1 MPISLYFIL
10 LYFFVYG
17 FLGWCT
23 EVGYAA
29 FKTHHFVNRGFL
41 NGPICPIYGVGVTA
55 VITVLTPY
63 KSDIIVLYILSVVL
77 VTVLEGL
84 TGWAMDK
91 IFHNKW
97 WDYSDMP
104 LNIGGYVCLLFSIV
118 WGFTCLLII
127 YFVQPL
133 IHHALAL
140 IPTVV
145 GIVLIVVFGIILIA
159 DLYVT
164 ASTIF
169 KFNRRLASMEKI
181 AAEMHAI
188 SDQIGQEIFET
199 TIRAMDMQEASKE
212 KLATATGEIKE
223 KMQDTA
229 SELKERTQ
237 GTASEIKE
245 KVQDTASGF
254 KERTQ
259 GTASEIKE
267 RAQDAKERSQ
277 EISEELRSR
286 IAALHTR
293 YHESADKPSRIS
305 RRLMN
310 AFPKMESRQYKESLE
325 ILKKRWKR

>member
-1 MPISLYFIL
+1 MLSAMSIYFIL

-23 EVGYAA
+23 EVGFAA

-55 VITVLTPY
+55 VITILTPY

-77 VTVLEGL
+77 VTVLEGV

-118 WGFTCLLII
+118 WGFACLFII
-127 YFVQPL
+127 YFIQPL
-133 IHHALAL
+133 VHDLLAF
-140 IPTVV
+140 IPTIV
-145 GIVLIVVFGIILIA
+145 GIILIIILGITLIA

-169 KFNRRLASMEKI
+169 KFNRRLAAMEKI
-181 AAEMHAI
+181 AAEMHEI
-188 SDQIGQEIFET
+188 SEQIGQEIFEK
-199 TIRAMDMQEASKE
+199 TIRAMDRQEASKE
-212 KLATATGEIKE
+212 KLATATDEFKE

-229 SELKERTQ
+229 SGLKEKTQGTAFELKER
-237 GTASEIKE
+237 ALN
-245 KVQDTASGF
+245 A
-254 KERTQ
+254 R
-259 GTASEIKE
+259 
-267 RAQDAKERSQ
+267 ERSQ
-277 EISEELRSR
+277 EINEELRSR
-286 IAALHTR
+286 IVSLHTR
-293 YHESADKPSRIS
+293 YHESTDKPGRIS

-325 ILKKRWKR
+325 VLKKRWKR

>member
-1 MPISLYFIL
+1 MLSSMSIYFIL

-23 EVGYAA
+23 EVGFAA

-77 VTVLEGL
+77 VTVLEGV

-118 WGFTCLLII
+118 WGFACLFII
-127 YFVQPL
+127 YFIQPL
-133 IHHALAL
+133 VHDVLAF
-140 IPTVV
+140 IPTIV
-145 GIVLIVVFGIILIA
+145 GIILIIILGITLIA

-169 KFNRRLASMEKI
+169 KFNRRLAAMEKI
-181 AAEMHAI
+181 AAEMHEI
-188 SDQIGQEIFET
+188 SEQIGQEIFEK
-199 TIRAMDMQEASKE
+199 TIRAMDRQEASKE
-212 KLATATGEIKE
+212 KLATATDEFKE

-229 SELKERTQ
+229 SGLKEKTQGTAFELKER
-237 GTASEIKE
+237 AL
-245 KVQDTASGF
+245 
-254 KERTQ
+254 
-259 GTASEIKE
+259 
-267 RAQDAKERSQ
+267 DARERSQ

-286 IAALHTR
+286 IASLHTR
-293 YHESADKPSRIS
+293 YHESTDKPGRIS

-325 ILKKRWKR
+325 VLKKRWKR

>member
-1 MPISLYFIL
+1 MLSSMSIYFIL

-23 EVGYAA
+23 EVGFAA

-55 VITVLTPY
+55 VITILTPY

-77 VTVLEGL
+77 VTVLEGV

-118 WGFTCLLII
+118 WGFACLFII
-127 YFVQPL
+127 YFIQPL
-133 IHHALAL
+133 VHDLLAF
-140 IPTVV
+140 IPTIV
-145 GIVLIVVFGIILIA
+145 GIILIIILGITLIA

-169 KFNRRLASMEKI
+169 KFNRRLAAMEKI
-181 AAEMHAI
+181 AAEMHEI
-188 SDQIGQEIFET
+188 SEQIGQEIFEK
-199 TIRAMDMQEASKE
+199 TIRAMDRQEASKE
-212 KLATATGEIKE
+212 KLATATDEFKE

-229 SELKERTQ
+229 SGLKEKTQGTAFELKER
-237 GTASEIKE
+237 AL
-245 KVQDTASGF
+245 
-254 KERTQ
+254 
-259 GTASEIKE
+259 
-267 RAQDAKERSQ
+267 DARERSQ

-286 IAALHTR
+286 IASLHTR
-293 YHESADKPSRIS
+293 YHESTDKPGRIS

-310 AFPKMESRQYKESLE
+310 AFPKMESRQHKESLE
-325 ILKKRWKR
+325 VLKKRWKR

>member
-1 MPISLYFIL
+1 MLSSMSIYFIL

-23 EVGYAA
+23 EVGFAA

-77 VTVLEGL
+77 VTVLEGV

-118 WGFTCLLII
+118 WGFACLFII
-127 YFVQPL
+127 YFIQPL
-133 IHHALAL
+133 VHDVLAF
-140 IPTVV
+140 IPTIV
-145 GIVLIVVFGIILIA
+145 GIILIIILGITLIA

-169 KFNRRLASMEKI
+169 KFNRRLAAMEKI
-181 AAEMHAI
+181 AAEMHEI
-188 SDQIGQEIFET
+188 SEQIGQEIFEK
-199 TIRAMDMQEASKE
+199 TIRAMDRQEASKE
-212 KLATATGEIKE
+212 KLATATDEFKG

-229 SELKERTQ
+229 SGLKEKTQGTAFELKER
-237 GTASEIKE
+237 AL
-245 KVQDTASGF
+245 
-254 KERTQ
+254 
-259 GTASEIKE
+259 
-267 RAQDAKERSQ
+267 DARERSQ

-286 IAALHTR
+286 IASLHTR
-293 YHESADKPSRIS
+293 YHESTDKPGRIS

-310 AFPKMESRQYKESLE
+310 AFPKMESRQHKESLE
-325 ILKKRWKR
+325 VLKKRWKR

>member
-1 MPISLYFIL
+1 MSIYFIL

-29 FKTHHFVNRGFL
+29 CKTHHFVNRGFL

-118 WGFTCLLII
+118 WGFACLLII

-133 IHHALAL
+133 IHHVLAL

-145 GIVLIVVFGIILIA
+145 GIVLIVILGIILIA

-181 AAEMHAI
+181 AAEMHEI
-188 SDQIGQEIFET
+188 SDQIGQEIFER
-199 TIRAMDMQEASKE
+199 TIQAMDMQEASKE
-212 KLATATGEIKE
+212 KLASATGEIKE

-229 SELKERTQ
+229 SELREKTQ
-237 GTASEIKE
+237 GTASELRE
-245 KVQDTASGF
+245 KVQDTALEF
-254 KERTQ
+254 REKTQ
-259 GTASEIKE
+259 GTTAELKE

-277 EISEELRSR
+277 EISEELRNR
-286 IAALHTR
+286 IASLHAR
-293 YHESADKPSRIS
+293 YHESTDKPGRIS

-310 AFPKMESRQYKESLE
+310 AFPKMESHQYKESLE
-325 ILKKRWKR
+325 VLKKRWKR

>member
-1 MPISLYFIL
+1 MLSSMSIYFIL

-23 EVGYAA
+23 EVGFAA

-41 NGPICPIYGVGVTA
+41 NGPICPSYGVGVTA
-55 VITVLTPY
+55 VITILTPY

-77 VTVLEGL
+77 VTVLEGV

-118 WGFTCLLII
+118 WGFACLFII
-127 YFVQPL
+127 YFIQPL
-133 IHHALAL
+133 VHDLLAF
-140 IPTVV
+140 IPTIV
-145 GIVLIVVFGIILIA
+145 GIILIIILGITLIA

-169 KFNRRLASMEKI
+169 KFNRRLAAMEKI
-181 AAEMHAI
+181 AAEMHEI
-188 SDQIGQEIFET
+188 SEQIGQEIFEK
-199 TIRAMDMQEASKE
+199 TIRAMDRQEASKE
-212 KLATATGEIKE
+212 KLATATDEFKE

-229 SELKERTQ
+229 SGLKEKTQGTAFELKER
-237 GTASEIKE
+237 AL
-245 KVQDTASGF
+245 
-254 KERTQ
+254 
-259 GTASEIKE
+259 
-267 RAQDAKERSQ
+267 DARERSQ
-277 EISEELRSR
+277 EISEELRSK
-286 IAALHTR
+286 IASLHTR
-293 YHESADKPSRIS
+293 YHESTDKPGRIS

-325 ILKKRWKR
+325 VLKKRWKR

>member
-1 MPISLYFIL
+1 MLSSMSIYFIL

-23 EVGYAA
+23 EVGFAA

-77 VTVLEGL
+77 VTVLEGV

-118 WGFTCLLII
+118 WGFACLFII
-127 YFVQPL
+127 YFIQPL
-133 IHHALAL
+133 VHDLLAF
-140 IPTVV
+140 IPTIV
-145 GIVLIVVFGIILIA
+145 GIVLIVILGITLIA

-169 KFNRRLASMEKI
+169 KFNRRLAAMEKI
-181 AAEMHAI
+181 AAEMHEI
-188 SDQIGQEIFET
+188 SEQIGQEIFEK
-199 TIRAMDMQEASKE
+199 TIRAMDRQEASKE
-212 KLATATGEIKE
+212 KLATATDEFKE

-229 SELKERTQ
+229 SGLKEKTQGTAFELKER
-237 GTASEIKE
+237 AL
-245 KVQDTASGF
+245 
-254 KERTQ
+254 
-259 GTASEIKE
+259 
-267 RAQDAKERSQ
+267 DARERSQ
-277 EISEELRSR
+277 EINEELRSR
-286 IAALHTR
+286 IASLHAR
-293 YHESADKPSRIS
+293 YHESTDKPGRIS

-310 AFPKMESRQYKESLE
+310 AFPKMESRQHKESLE
-325 ILKKRWKR
+325 VLKKRWKR

>member
-1 MPISLYFIL
+1 MLSSMSIYFIL

-23 EVGYAA
+23 EVGFAA

-77 VTVLEGL
+77 VTVLEGV

-118 WGFTCLLII
+118 WGFACLFII
-127 YFVQPL
+127 YFIQPL
-133 IHHALAL
+133 VHDLLAF
-140 IPTVV
+140 IPTIV
-145 GIVLIVVFGIILIA
+145 GIILIIILGITLIA

-169 KFNRRLASMEKI
+169 KFNRRLAAMEKI
-181 AAEMHAI
+181 AAEMHEI
-188 SDQIGQEIFET
+188 SEQIGQEIFEK
-199 TIRAMDMQEASKE
+199 TIRAMDRQEASKE
-212 KLATATGEIKE
+212 KLATATDEFKE

-229 SELKERTQ
+229 SGLKEKTQGTAFELKER
-237 GTASEIKE
+237 ALDS
-245 KVQDTASGF
+245 
-254 KERTQ
+254 R
-259 GTASEIKE
+259 
-267 RAQDAKERSQ
+267 ERSQ

-286 IAALHTR
+286 IASLHTR
-293 YHESADKPSRIS
+293 YHESTDKPGRIS

-310 AFPKMESRQYKESLE
+310 AFPKMESRQHKESLE
-325 ILKKRWKR
+325 VLKKRWKR

>member
-1 MPISLYFIL
+1 MLSSMSIYFIL

-23 EVGYAA
+23 EVGFAA

-55 VITVLTPY
+55 VITILTPY

-77 VTVLEGL
+77 VTVLEGV

-118 WGFTCLLII
+118 WGFACLFII
-127 YFVQPL
+127 YFIQPL
-133 IHHALAL
+133 VHDLLAF
-140 IPTVV
+140 IPTIV
-145 GIVLIVVFGIILIA
+145 GIILIIILGITLIA

-169 KFNRRLASMEKI
+169 KFNRRLAAMEKI
-181 AAEMHAI
+181 AAEMHEI
-188 SDQIGQEIFET
+188 SEQIGQEIFEK
-199 TIRAMDMQEASKE
+199 TIRAMDRQEASKE
-212 KLATATGEIKE
+212 KLATATDEFKE

-229 SELKERTQ
+229 SGLKEKTQGTAFELKER
-237 GTASEIKE
+237 AL
-245 KVQDTASGF
+245 
-254 KERTQ
+254 
-259 GTASEIKE
+259 
-267 RAQDAKERSQ
+267 DARERSQ

-286 IAALHTR
+286 IASLHAR
-293 YHESADKPSRIS
+293 YHESTDKPGRIS

-310 AFPKMESRQYKESLE
+310 AFPKMESRQHKESLE
-325 ILKKRWKR
+325 VLKKRWKR

>member
-1 MPISLYFIL
+1 MLSSMSIYFIL

-23 EVGYAA
+23 EVGFAA

-77 VTVLEGL
+77 VTVLEGV

-118 WGFTCLLII
+118 WGFACLFII
-127 YFVQPL
+127 YFIQPL
-133 IHHALAL
+133 VHDVLAF
-140 IPTVV
+140 IPTIV
-145 GIVLIVVFGIILIA
+145 GIILIIILGITLIA

-169 KFNRRLASMEKI
+169 KFNRRLAAMEKI
-181 AAEMHAI
+181 AAEMHEI
-188 SDQIGQEIFET
+188 SEQIGQEIFEK
-199 TIRAMDMQEASKE
+199 TIRARDRQEASKE
-212 KLATATGEIKE
+212 KLATATDEFKG

-229 SELKERTQ
+229 SGLKEKTQGTAFELKER
-237 GTASEIKE
+237 AL
-245 KVQDTASGF
+245 
-254 KERTQ
+254 
-259 GTASEIKE
+259 
-267 RAQDAKERSQ
+267 DARERSQ

-286 IAALHTR
+286 IASLHTR
-293 YHESADKPSRIS
+293 YHESTDKPGRIS

-310 AFPKMESRQYKESLE
+310 AFPKMESRQHKESLE
-325 ILKKRWKR
+325 VLKKRWKR

>member
-1 MPISLYFIL
+1 MLSSMSIYFIL

-23 EVGYAA
+23 EVGFAA

-77 VTVLEGL
+77 VTVLEGV

-118 WGFTCLLII
+118 WGFACLFII
-127 YFVQPL
+127 YFIQPL
-133 IHHALAL
+133 VHDLLAF
-140 IPTVV
+140 IPTIVEIILIIIL
-145 GIVLIVVFGIILIA
+145 GITLIA

-169 KFNRRLASMEKI
+169 KFNRRLATMEKI
-181 AAEMHAI
+181 AAEMHEI
-188 SDQIGQEIFET
+188 SEQIGQEIFEK
-199 TIRAMDMQEASKE
+199 TIRAMDRQEASKE
-212 KLATATGEIKE
+212 KLATATDEFKE

-229 SELKERTQ
+229 SGLKEKTQGTAFELKER
-237 GTASEIKE
+237 AL
-245 KVQDTASGF
+245 
-254 KERTQ
+254 
-259 GTASEIKE
+259 
-267 RAQDAKERSQ
+267 DARERSQ

-286 IAALHTR
+286 IASLHTR
-293 YHESADKPSRIS
+293 YHESTDKPGRIS

-310 AFPKMESRQYKESLE
+310 AFPKMESRQHKESLE
-325 ILKKRWKR
+325 VLKKRWKR

>member
-1 MPISLYFIL
+1 MLSSMSIYFIL

-23 EVGYAA
+23 EVGFAA

-77 VTVLEGL
+77 VTVLEGV

-118 WGFTCLLII
+118 WGFACLFII
-127 YFVQPL
+127 YFIQPL
-133 IHHALAL
+133 VHDVLAF
-140 IPTVV
+140 IPTIV
-145 GIVLIVVFGIILIA
+145 GIILIIILGITLIA

-169 KFNRRLASMEKI
+169 KFNRRLAAMEKI
-181 AAEMHAI
+181 AAEMHEI
-188 SDQIGQEIFET
+188 SEQIGQEIFEK
-199 TIRAMDMQEASKE
+199 TIRAMDRQEASKE
-212 KLATATGEIKE
+212 KLATATDEFKE

-229 SELKERTQ
+229 SGLKEKTQGTAFELKER
-237 GTASEIKE
+237 AL
-245 KVQDTASGF
+245 
-254 KERTQ
+254 
-259 GTASEIKE
+259 
-267 RAQDAKERSQ
+267 DARERSQ

-286 IAALHTR
+286 IASLHTR
-293 YHESADKPSRIS
+293 YHESTDKPGRIS

-310 AFPKMESRQYKESLE
+310 AFPKMESRQHKESLE
-325 ILKKRWKR
+325 VLKKRWKR

>member
-1 MPISLYFIL
+1 MLSSMSIYFIL

-23 EVGYAA
+23 EVGFAA

-77 VTVLEGL
+77 VTVLEGV

-118 WGFTCLLII
+118 WGFACLFII
-127 YFVQPL
+127 YFIQPL
-133 IHHALAL
+133 VHDLLAF
-140 IPTVV
+140 IPTIV
-145 GIVLIVVFGIILIA
+145 GIILIIILGITLIA

-169 KFNRRLASMEKI
+169 KFNRRLAAMEKI
-181 AAEMHAI
+181 AAEMHEI
-188 SDQIGQEIFET
+188 SEQIGQEIFEK
-199 TIRAMDMQEASKE
+199 TIRAMDRQEASKE
-212 KLATATGEIKE
+212 KLATATDEFKE

-229 SELKERTQ
+229 SGLKEKTQGTAFELKER
-237 GTASEIKE
+237 AL
-245 KVQDTASGF
+245 
-254 KERTQ
+254 
-259 GTASEIKE
+259 
-267 RAQDAKERSQ
+267 DARERSQ

-286 IAALHTR
+286 IASLHTR
-293 YHESADKPSRIS
+293 YHESTDNPGRIS

-310 AFPKMESRQYKESLE
+310 AFPKMESRQHKESLE
-325 ILKKRWKR
+325 VLKKRWKR

>member
-1 MPISLYFIL
+1 MLSSMSIYFIL

-23 EVGYAA
+23 EVGFAA

-77 VTVLEGL
+77 VTVLEGV

-118 WGFTCLLII
+118 WGFACLFII
-127 YFVQPL
+127 YFIQPL
-133 IHHALAL
+133 VHDLLAF
-140 IPTVV
+140 IPTIV
-145 GIVLIVVFGIILIA
+145 GIILIIILGITLIA

-169 KFNRRLASMEKI
+169 KFNRRLAAMEKI
-181 AAEMHAI
+181 AAEMHEI
-188 SDQIGQEIFET
+188 SEQIGQGIFEK
-199 TIRAMDMQEASKE
+199 TIRAMDRQEASKE
-212 KLATATGEIKE
+212 KLATATDEFKE

-229 SELKERTQ
+229 SGLKEKTQGTAFELKER
-237 GTASEIKE
+237 AL
-245 KVQDTASGF
+245 
-254 KERTQ
+254 
-259 GTASEIKE
+259 
-267 RAQDAKERSQ
+267 DARERSQ

-286 IAALHTR
+286 IASLHTR
-293 YHESADKPSRIS
+293 YHESTDKPGRIS

-310 AFPKMESRQYKESLE
+310 AFPKMESRQHKESLE
-325 ILKKRWKR
+325 VLKKRWKR

>member
-1 MPISLYFIL
+1 MLSSMSIYFIL

-23 EVGYAA
+23 EVGFAA

-77 VTVLEGL
+77 VTVLEGV

-118 WGFTCLLII
+118 WGFACLFII
-127 YFVQPL
+127 YFIQPL
-133 IHHALAL
+133 VHDLLAF
-140 IPTVV
+140 IPTIV
-145 GIVLIVVFGIILIA
+145 GIILIIILGITLIA

-169 KFNRRLASMEKI
+169 KFNRRLAAMEKI
-181 AAEMHAI
+181 AAEMHEI
-188 SDQIGQEIFET
+188 SEQIGQEIFEK
-199 TIRAMDMQEASKE
+199 TIRAMDRQEASKE
-212 KLATATGEIKE
+212 KLATATDEFKE
-223 KMQDTA
+223 KMQGTA
-229 SELKERTQ
+229 FELKER
-237 GTASEIKE
+237 AL
-245 KVQDTASGF
+245 
-254 KERTQ
+254 
-259 GTASEIKE
+259 
-267 RAQDAKERSQ
+267 DARERSQ

-286 IAALHTR
+286 IASLHTR
-293 YHESADKPSRIS
+293 YHESTDKPGRIS

-310 AFPKMESRQYKESLE
+310 AFPKMESRQHKESLE
-325 ILKKRWKR
+325 VLKKRWKR

>member
-1 MPISLYFIL
+1 MLSSMSIYFIL

-23 EVGYAA
+23 EVGFAA

-77 VTVLEGL
+77 VTVLEGV

-118 WGFTCLLII
+118 WGFACLFII
-127 YFVQPL
+127 YFIQPL
-133 IHHALAL
+133 VHDLLAF
-140 IPTVV
+140 IPTIV
-145 GIVLIVVFGIILIA
+145 GIILIIILGITLIA

-169 KFNRRLASMEKI
+169 KFNRRLAAMEKI
-181 AAEMHAI
+181 AAEMHEI
-188 SDQIGQEIFET
+188 SEQIGQGIFEK
-199 TIRAMDMQEASKE
+199 TIRAMDRQEASKE
-212 KLATATGEIKE
+212 KLATATDEFKE

-229 SELKERTQ
+229 SGLKEKTQGTAFELKER
-237 GTASEIKE
+237 AL
-245 KVQDTASGF
+245 
-254 KERTQ
+254 
-259 GTASEIKE
+259 
-267 RAQDAKERSQ
+267 DARERSQ
-277 EISEELRSR
+277 EISEELRSK
-286 IAALHTR
+286 IASLHTR
-293 YHESADKPSRIS
+293 YHESTDKPGRIS

-325 ILKKRWKR
+325 VLKKRWKR

>member
-1 MPISLYFIL
+1 MLSSMSIYFIL

-23 EVGYAA
+23 EVGFAA

-77 VTVLEGL
+77 VTVLEGV

-118 WGFTCLLII
+118 WGFACLFII
-127 YFVQPL
+127 YFIQPL
-133 IHHALAL
+133 VHDLLAF
-140 IPTVV
+140 IPTIV
-145 GIVLIVVFGIILIA
+145 GIILIIILGITLIA

-169 KFNRRLASMEKI
+169 KFNRRLAAMEKI
-181 AAEMHAI
+181 AAEMHEI
-188 SDQIGQEIFET
+188 SEQIGQEIFEK
-199 TIRAMDMQEASKE
+199 TIRAMDRQEASKE
-212 KLATATGEIKE
+212 KLATATDEFKE

-229 SELKERTQ
+229 SGLKEKTQGTAFELKER
-237 GTASEIKE
+237 AL
-245 KVQDTASGF
+245 
-254 KERTQ
+254 
-259 GTASEIKE
+259 
-267 RAQDAKERSQ
+267 DARERSQ
-277 EISEELRSR
+277 EINEELRSR
-286 IAALHTR
+286 ISSLHTR
-293 YHESADKPSRIS
+293 YHESTDKPGRIS

-325 ILKKRWKR
+325 VLKKRWKR

>member
-1 MPISLYFIL
+1 MLSSMSIYFIL

-23 EVGYAA
+23 EVGFAA

-77 VTVLEGL
+77 VTVLEGV

-118 WGFTCLLII
+118 WGFACLFII
-127 YFVQPL
+127 YFIQPL
-133 IHHALAL
+133 VHDLLAF
-140 IPTVV
+140 IPTIV
-145 GIVLIVVFGIILIA
+145 GIILIIILGITLIA

-169 KFNRRLASMEKI
+169 KFNRRLAAMEKI
-181 AAEMHAI
+181 AAEMHEI
-188 SDQIGQEIFET
+188 SEQIGQEIFEK
-199 TIRAMDMQEASKE
+199 TIRAMDRQEASKE
-212 KLATATGEIKE
+212 KLATATDEFKE
-223 KMQDTA
+223 K
-229 SELKERTQ
+229 
-237 GTASEIKE
+237 I
-245 KVQDTASGF
+245 QDTASGL
-254 KERTQ
+254 KEKTQ
-259 GTASEIKE
+259 GTAFELKE
-267 RAQDAKERSQ
+267 RALDARERSQ
-277 EISEELRSR
+277 EINKELRSR
-286 IAALHTR
+286 IASLHTR
-293 YHESADKPSRIS
+293 YHESTDKPGRIS

-325 ILKKRWKR
+325 VLKKRWKR

>member
-1 MPISLYFIL
+1 MLSSMSIYFIL

-23 EVGYAA
+23 EVGFAA

-55 VITVLTPY
+55 VITILTPY

-77 VTVLEGL
+77 VTVLEGV

-118 WGFTCLLII
+118 WGFACLFII
-127 YFVQPL
+127 YFIQPL
-133 IHHALAL
+133 VHDLLAFT
-140 IPTVV
+140 PTIV
-145 GIVLIVVFGIILIA
+145 GIILIIILGITLIA

-169 KFNRRLASMEKI
+169 KFNRRLAAMEKI
-181 AAEMHAI
+181 AAEMHEI
-188 SDQIGQEIFET
+188 SEQIGQEIFEK
-199 TIRAMDMQEASKE
+199 TIRAMDRQEASKE
-212 KLATATGEIKE
+212 KLATATDEFKE

-229 SELKERTQ
+229 SGLKEKTQGTAFELKER
-237 GTASEIKE
+237 AM
-245 KVQDTASGF
+245 
-254 KERTQ
+254 
-259 GTASEIKE
+259 
-267 RAQDAKERSQ
+267 DARERSQ
-277 EISEELRSR
+277 EINEELRSR
-286 IAALHTR
+286 IASLHAR
-293 YHESADKPSRIS
+293 YHESTDKPGRIS

-310 AFPKMESRQYKESLE
+310 AFPKMESRQHKESLE
-325 ILKKRWKR
+325 VLKKRWKR

>member
-1 MPISLYFIL
+1 MLSSMSIYFIL

-23 EVGYAA
+23 EVGFAA

-77 VTVLEGL
+77 VTVLEGV

-118 WGFTCLLII
+118 WGFACLFII
-127 YFVQPL
+127 YFIQPL
-133 IHHALAL
+133 VHDLLAF
-140 IPTVV
+140 IPTIV
-145 GIVLIVVFGIILIA
+145 GIILIIILGITLIA

-169 KFNRRLASMEKI
+169 KFNRRLAAMEKI
-181 AAEMHAI
+181 AAEMHEI
-188 SDQIGQEIFET
+188 SEQIGQEIFEK
-199 TIRAMDMQEASKE
+199 TIRAMDRQEASKE
-212 KLATATGEIKE
+212 KLATATDEFKE

-229 SELKERTQ
+229 SGLKEKTQ
-237 GTASEIKE
+237 GTA
-245 KVQDTASGF
+245 F
-254 KERTQ
+254 
-259 GTASEIKE
+259 
-267 RAQDAKERSQ
+267 
-277 EISEELRSR
+277 EL
-286 IAALHTR
+286 
-293 YHESADKPSRIS
+293 K
-305 RRLMN
+305 
-310 AFPKMESRQYKESLE
+310 
-325 ILKKRWKR
+325 

>member
-1 MPISLYFIL
+1 MLSSMSIYFIL

-23 EVGYAA
+23 EVGFAA

-77 VTVLEGL
+77 VTVLEGV

-118 WGFTCLLII
+118 WGFACLFII
-127 YFVQPL
+127 YFIQPL
-133 IHHALAL
+133 VHDLLAF
-140 IPTVV
+140 IPTIV
-145 GIVLIVVFGIILIA
+145 GIILIIILGITLIA

-169 KFNRRLASMEKI
+169 KFNRRLAAMEKI
-181 AAEMHAI
+181 AAEMHEI
-188 SDQIGQEIFET
+188 SEQIGQEIFEK
-199 TIRAMDMQEASKE
+199 TIRAMDRQEASKE
-212 KLATATGEIKE
+212 KLATATDEFKE

-229 SELKERTQ
+229 SGLKEKTQGTAFELKER
-237 GTASEIKE
+237 AL
-245 KVQDTASGF
+245 
-254 KERTQ
+254 
-259 GTASEIKE
+259 
-267 RAQDAKERSQ
+267 DARERSQ

-286 IAALHTR
+286 IASLHTR
-293 YHESADKPSRIS
+293 YHESTDKPGRIS

-310 AFPKMESRQYKESLE
+310 AFPKMESHQYKESLE
-325 ILKKRWKR
+325 VLKKRWKR

>member
-1 MPISLYFIL
+1 MLSSMSIYFIL

-23 EVGYAA
+23 EVGFAA

-55 VITVLTPY
+55 VITILTPY

-77 VTVLEGL
+77 VTVLEGV

-118 WGFTCLLII
+118 WGFACLFII
-127 YFVQPL
+127 YFIQPL
-133 IHHALAL
+133 VHDLLAF
-140 IPTVV
+140 IPTIV
-145 GIVLIVVFGIILIA
+145 GIILIIILGITLIA

-169 KFNRRLASMEKI
+169 KFNRRLAAMEKI
-181 AAEMHAI
+181 AAEMHEI
-188 SDQIGQEIFET
+188 SEQIGQEIFEK
-199 TIRAMDMQEASKE
+199 TIRAMDRQEASKE
-212 KLATATGEIKE
+212 KLATATDEFKE

-229 SELKERTQ
+229 SGLKEKTQGTAFELKER
-237 GTASEIKE
+237 AL
-245 KVQDTASGF
+245 
-254 KERTQ
+254 
-259 GTASEIKE
+259 
-267 RAQDAKERSQ
+267 DARERSQ
-277 EISEELRSR
+277 EISEELRSK
-286 IAALHTR
+286 IASLHTR
-293 YHESADKPSRIS
+293 YHESTDKPGRIS

-325 ILKKRWKR
+325 VLKKRWKR

>member
-1 MPISLYFIL
+1 MLSSMSIYFIL

-23 EVGYAA
+23 EVGFAA

-77 VTVLEGL
+77 VTILEGL

-118 WGFTCLLII
+118 WGFACLFII
-127 YFVQPL
+127 YFIQPL
-133 IHHALAL
+133 VHDVLAF
-140 IPTVV
+140 IPTIV
-145 GIVLIVVFGIILIA
+145 GIILIIILGITLIA

-169 KFNRRLASMEKI
+169 KFNRRLAAMEKI
-181 AAEMHAI
+181 AAEMHEI
-188 SDQIGQEIFET
+188 SEQIGQEIFEK
-199 TIRAMDMQEASKE
+199 TIRAMDRQEASKE
-212 KLATATGEIKE
+212 KLATATDEFKE

-229 SELKERTQ
+229 SGLKEKTQGTAFELKER
-237 GTASEIKE
+237 AL
-245 KVQDTASGF
+245 
-254 KERTQ
+254 
-259 GTASEIKE
+259 
-267 RAQDAKERSQ
+267 DARERSQ

-286 IAALHTR
+286 IASLHTR
-293 YHESADKPSRIS
+293 YHESTDKPGRIS

-310 AFPKMESRQYKESLE
+310 AFPKMESRQHKESLE
-325 ILKKRWKR
+325 VLKKRWKR

>member
-1 MPISLYFIL
+1 MLSSMSIYFIL

-23 EVGYAA
+23 EVGFAA
-29 FKTHHFVNRGFL
+29 FKTHHFVNRGVL

-77 VTVLEGL
+77 VTVLEGV

-118 WGFTCLLII
+118 WGFACLFII
-127 YFVQPL
+127 YFIQPL
-133 IHHALAL
+133 VHDLLAF
-140 IPTVV
+140 IPTIV
-145 GIVLIVVFGIILIA
+145 GIILIIILGITLIA

-169 KFNRRLASMEKI
+169 KFNRRLAAMEKI
-181 AAEMHAI
+181 AAEMHEI
-188 SDQIGQEIFET
+188 SEQIGQEIFEK
-199 TIRAMDMQEASKE
+199 TIRAMDRQEASKE
-212 KLATATGEIKE
+212 KLATATDEFKE

-229 SELKERTQ
+229 SGLKEKTQGTAFELKER
-237 GTASEIKE
+237 AL
-245 KVQDTASGF
+245 
-254 KERTQ
+254 
-259 GTASEIKE
+259 
-267 RAQDAKERSQ
+267 DARERSQ

-286 IAALHTR
+286 IASLHTR
-293 YHESADKPSRIS
+293 YHESTDKPGRIS

-310 AFPKMESRQYKESLE
+310 AFPKMESRQHKESLE
-325 ILKKRWKR
+325 VLKKRWKR

>member
-1 MPISLYFIL
+1 MLSSMSIYFIL

-23 EVGYAA
+23 EVGFAA

-77 VTVLEGL
+77 VTVLEGV

-118 WGFTCLLII
+118 WGFACLFII
-127 YFVQPL
+127 YFIQPL
-133 IHHALAL
+133 VHDLLAF
-140 IPTVV
+140 IPTIV
-145 GIVLIVVFGIILIA
+145 GIILIIILGITLIA

-169 KFNRRLASMEKI
+169 KFNRRLAAMEKI
-181 AAEMHAI
+181 AAEMHEI
-188 SDQIGQEIFET
+188 SEQIGQGILYSFFITAGIFEK
-199 TIRAMDMQEASKE
+199 TIRAMDRQEASKE
-212 KLATATGEIKE
+212 KLATATDEFKE

-229 SELKERTQ
+229 SGLKEKTQGTAFELKER
-237 GTASEIKE
+237 AL
-245 KVQDTASGF
+245 
-254 KERTQ
+254 
-259 GTASEIKE
+259 
-267 RAQDAKERSQ
+267 DARERSQ

-286 IAALHTR
+286 IASLHTR
-293 YHESADKPSRIS
+293 YHESTDKPGRIS

-325 ILKKRWKR
+325 VLKKRWKR

>member
-1 MPISLYFIL
+1 MLSSMSIYFIL

-23 EVGYAA
+23 EVGFAA

-77 VTVLEGL
+77 VTVLEGV

-118 WGFTCLLII
+118 WGFACLFII
-127 YFVQPL
+127 YFIQPL
-133 IHHALAL
+133 VHDVLAF
-140 IPTVV
+140 IPTIV
-145 GIVLIVVFGIILIA
+145 GIILIIILGITLIA

-169 KFNRRLASMEKI
+169 KFNRRLAAMEKI
-181 AAEMHAI
+181 AAEMHEI
-188 SDQIGQEIFET
+188 SEQIGQGIFEK
-199 TIRAMDMQEASKE
+199 TIRAMDRQEASKE
-212 KLATATGEIKE
+212 KLATATDEFKE

-229 SELKERTQ
+229 SGLKEKTQGTAFELKER
-237 GTASEIKE
+237 AL
-245 KVQDTASGF
+245 
-254 KERTQ
+254 
-259 GTASEIKE
+259 
-267 RAQDAKERSQ
+267 DARERSQ

-286 IAALHTR
+286 IASLHTR
-293 YHESADKPSRIS
+293 YHESTDKPGRIS

-310 AFPKMESRQYKESLE
+310 AFPKMESRQHKESLE
-325 ILKKRWKR
+325 VLKKRWKR

>member
-1 MPISLYFIL
+1 MLSSMSIYFIL

-23 EVGYAA
+23 EVGFAA

-77 VTVLEGL
+77 VTVLEGV

-118 WGFTCLLII
+118 WGFACLFII
-127 YFVQPL
+127 YFIQPL
-133 IHHALAL
+133 VHDLLAF
-140 IPTVV
+140 IPTIV
-145 GIVLIVVFGIILIA
+145 GIILIIILGITLIA

-169 KFNRRLASMEKI
+169 KFNRRLAAMEKI
-181 AAEMHAI
+181 AAEMHEI
-188 SDQIGQEIFET
+188 SEQIGQEIFEK
-199 TIRAMDMQEASKE
+199 TIHAMDRQEASKE
-212 KLATATGEIKE
+212 KLATATDEFKE

-229 SELKERTQ
+229 SGLKEKTQGTAFELKER
-237 GTASEIKE
+237 AL
-245 KVQDTASGF
+245 
-254 KERTQ
+254 
-259 GTASEIKE
+259 
-267 RAQDAKERSQ
+267 DARERSQ
-277 EISEELRSR
+277 EINEELRSR
-286 IAALHTR
+286 IASLHAR
-293 YHESADKPSRIS
+293 YHESTDKPGRIS

-310 AFPKMESRQYKESLE
+310 AFPKMESRQHKESLE
-325 ILKKRWKR
+325 VLKKRWKR

>member
-1 MPISLYFIL
+1 MLSSMSIYFIL

-23 EVGYAA
+23 EVGFAA

-77 VTVLEGL
+77 VTVLEGV

-118 WGFTCLLII
+118 WGFACLFII
-127 YFVQPL
+127 YFIQPL
-133 IHHALAL
+133 VHDLLAF
-140 IPTVV
+140 IPTIV
-145 GIVLIVVFGIILIA
+145 GIILIIILGITLIA

-169 KFNRRLASMEKI
+169 KFNRRLAAMEKI
-181 AAEMHAI
+181 AAEMHEI
-188 SDQIGQEIFET
+188 SEQIGQEIFEK
-199 TIRAMDMQEASKE
+199 TIRAMDRQEASKE
-212 KLATATGEIKE
+212 KLATATDEFKE

-229 SELKERTQ
+229 SGLKEKTQGTAFELKER
-237 GTASEIKE
+237 AM
-245 KVQDTASGF
+245 
-254 KERTQ
+254 
-259 GTASEIKE
+259 
-267 RAQDAKERSQ
+267 DARERSQ
-277 EISEELRSR
+277 EINEELRSR
-286 IAALHTR
+286 IASLHAR
-293 YHESADKPSRIS
+293 YHESTDKPGRIS

-310 AFPKMESRQYKESLE
+310 AFPKMESRQHKESLE
-325 ILKKRWKR
+325 VLKKRWKR

>member
-1 MPISLYFIL
+1 MLSSMSIYFIL

-23 EVGYAA
+23 EVGFAA

-118 WGFTCLLII
+118 WGFACLFII
-127 YFVQPL
+127 YFIQPL
-133 IHHALAL
+133 VHDVLAF
-140 IPTVV
+140 IPTIV
-145 GIVLIVVFGIILIA
+145 GIVLIVILGIILIA

-169 KFNRRLASMEKI
+169 KFNRRLAAMEKI
-181 AAEMHAI
+181 AAEMHEI
-188 SDQIGQEIFET
+188 SDQIGQEIFEK
-199 TIRAMDMQEASKE
+199 TIRAMDRQEASKE
-212 KLATATGEIKE
+212 KLATATDEFKE

-229 SELKERTQ
+229 SGLKEKTQGTAFELKER
-237 GTASEIKE
+237 AL
-245 KVQDTASGF
+245 
-254 KERTQ
+254 
-259 GTASEIKE
+259 
-267 RAQDAKERSQ
+267 DARERSQ

-286 IAALHTR
+286 IASLHAR
-293 YHESADKPSRIS
+293 YHESTDKPERIS

-310 AFPKMESRQYKESLE
+310 AFPKMESHQYKESLE
-325 ILKKRWKR
+325 VLKKRWKR

>member
-1 MPISLYFIL
+1 MLSSMSIYFIL

-23 EVGYAA
+23 EVGFAA

-41 NGPICPIYGVGVTA
+41 HGPICPIYGVGVTA

-77 VTVLEGL
+77 VTVLEGV

-118 WGFTCLLII
+118 WGFACLFII
-127 YFVQPL
+127 YFIQPL
-133 IHHALAL
+133 VHDLLAF
-140 IPTVV
+140 IPTIV
-145 GIVLIVVFGIILIA
+145 GIILIIILGITLIA

-169 KFNRRLASMEKI
+169 KFNRRLATMEKI
-181 AAEMHAI
+181 AAEMHEI
-188 SDQIGQEIFET
+188 SEQIGQEIFEK
-199 TIRAMDMQEASKE
+199 TIRAMDRQEASKE
-212 KLATATGEIKE
+212 KLATATDEFKE

-229 SELKERTQ
+229 SGLKEKTQGTAFELKER
-237 GTASEIKE
+237 AL
-245 KVQDTASGF
+245 
-254 KERTQ
+254 
-259 GTASEIKE
+259 
-267 RAQDAKERSQ
+267 DARERSQ

-286 IAALHTR
+286 IASLHTR
-293 YHESADKPSRIS
+293 YHESTDKPGRIS

-310 AFPKMESRQYKESLE
+310 AFPKMESRQHKESLE
-325 ILKKRWKR
+325 VLKKRWKR

>member
-1 MPISLYFIL
+1 MLSSMSIYFIL

-23 EVGYAA
+23 EVGFAA

-63 KSDIIVLYILSVVL
+63 KSDIIVLYILSVVP
-77 VTVLEGL
+77 VTVLEGV

-118 WGFTCLLII
+118 WGFACLFII
-127 YFVQPL
+127 YFIQPL
-133 IHHALAL
+133 VHDLLAF
-140 IPTVV
+140 IPTIV
-145 GIVLIVVFGIILIA
+145 GIILIIILGITLIA

-169 KFNRRLASMEKI
+169 KFNRRLAAMEKI
-181 AAEMHAI
+181 AAEMHEI
-188 SDQIGQEIFET
+188 SEQIGQEIFEK
-199 TIRAMDMQEASKE
+199 TIRAMDRQEASKE
-212 KLATATGEIKE
+212 KLATATDEFKE

-229 SELKERTQ
+229 SGLKEKTQGTAFELKER
-237 GTASEIKE
+237 AL
-245 KVQDTASGF
+245 
-254 KERTQ
+254 
-259 GTASEIKE
+259 
-267 RAQDAKERSQ
+267 DARERSQ

-286 IAALHTR
+286 IASLHTR
-293 YHESADKPSRIS
+293 YHESTDKPGRIS

-310 AFPKMESRQYKESLE
+310 AFPKMESRQHKESLE
-325 ILKKRWKR
+325 VLKKRWKR

>member
-1 MPISLYFIL
+1 MLSAMSIYFIL

-23 EVGYAA
+23 EVGFAA

-55 VITVLTPY
+55 VITILTPY

-77 VTVLEGL
+77 VTVLEGV

-118 WGFTCLLII
+118 WGFACLFII
-127 YFVQPL
+127 YFIQPL
-133 IHHALAL
+133 VHDLLAF
-140 IPTVV
+140 IPTIV
-145 GIVLIVVFGIILIA
+145 GIILIIILGITLIA

-169 KFNRRLASMEKI
+169 KFNRRLAAMEKI
-181 AAEMHAI
+181 AAEMHEI
-188 SDQIGQEIFET
+188 SEQIGQEIFEK
-199 TIRAMDMQEASKE
+199 TIRAMDRQEASKE
-212 KLATATGEIKE
+212 KLATATDEFKE

-229 SELKERTQ
+229 SGLKEKTQGTAFELKER
-237 GTASEIKE
+237 AL
-245 KVQDTASGF
+245 
-254 KERTQ
+254 
-259 GTASEIKE
+259 
-267 RAQDAKERSQ
+267 DARERSQ

-286 IAALHTR
+286 IASLHTR
-293 YHESADKPSRIS
+293 YHESTDKPSRIS

-310 AFPKMESRQYKESLE
+310 AFPKMESRQHKESLE
-325 ILKKRWKR
+325 VLKKRWKR